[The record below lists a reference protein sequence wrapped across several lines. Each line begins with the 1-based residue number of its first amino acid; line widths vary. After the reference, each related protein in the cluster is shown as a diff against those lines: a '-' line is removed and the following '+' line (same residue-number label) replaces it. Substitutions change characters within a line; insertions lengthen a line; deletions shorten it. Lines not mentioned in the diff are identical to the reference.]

1 MVFFFVTLIVS
12 FLSIYSFH
20 IRSVASQLIMGQAVT
35 PQTYEMVTI
44 YFSDIVGFT
53 SLSAHSTPMQII
65 DFLND
70 LYTCFDSIIENFN
83 VYKVFTYVNIY
94 IYTMK

>member
-1 MVFFFVTLIVS
+1 
-12 FLSIYSFH
+12 
-20 IRSVASQLIMGQAVT
+20 VASQLITGAAVT
-35 PQTYEMVTI
+35 PQNYDMVTI

-83 VYKVFTYVNIY
+83 VYKVSTQKGEI
-94 IYTMK
+94 IE